1 MRSGRRILDGI
12 EDELKEIDEK
22 LFDLIEKLGTIEGSE
37 VDEDVFEI
45 IEETITSLEDIR
57 YELN

>member
-1 MRSGRRILDGI
+1 MKSGRRILDSI

-22 LFDLIEKLGTIEGSE
+22 LFDLIEKLGTIGESE
-37 VDEDVFEI
+37 ADEDVFEI
-45 IEETITSLEDIR
+45 IEETISSLEDIR

>member
-1 MRSGRRILDGI
+1 MKSGRRILDGI

-22 LFDLIEKLGTIEGSE
+22 LFDLIVKLGTIGGSE

>member
-1 MRSGRRILDGI
+1 MRSGRRILDSI

-22 LFDLIEKLGTIEGSE
+22 LFDLIEKLGTIDGSE

-57 YELN
+57 YELD

>member
-1 MRSGRRILDGI
+1 MRSGRRILDNI
-12 EDELKEIDEK
+12 EDELEEMDKK
-22 LFDLIEKLGTIEGSE
+22 LFDLIEKLGTIAESE

-45 IEETITSLEDIR
+45 IEETISSLEDIR

>member
-1 MRSGRRILDGI
+1 MKSGRRILDGI

-22 LFDLIEKLGTIEGSE
+22 LFDLIVKLGTIGGSE

-45 IEETITSLEDIR
+45 IEETITILEDIR

>member
-1 MRSGRRILDGI
+1 MKSGRRILDGI
-12 EDELKEIDEK
+12 EDELKEIDDK
-22 LFDLIEKLGTIEGSE
+22 LFDLIEKLGTISGSE

>member
-22 LFDLIEKLGTIEGSE
+22 LFNLIEKLGTIDGSE